1 MLLDNNTERVINLV
15 DVIDNLTGIDKIRL
29 SIHIFENLGF
39 AINYDIQEIIKLL
52 QEILE
57 IIEPNSKKV
66 ITNFSKYKNLLFIL
80 AKYMEL
86 SLLEKQRFSVEMLFN
101 IFQHDFKN
109 EEINTKINQQLNVYD
124 YCYSLD
130 VL

>member
-15 DVIDNLTGIDKIRL
+15 DVIDNFTGVDKIRL
-29 SIHIFENLGF
+29 AIHIFENLGF
-39 AINYDIQEIIKLL
+39 STNYDIQEIKKLL
-52 QEILE
+52 QEILG
-57 IIEPNSKKV
+57 IIEPNYKKI
-66 ITNFSKYKNLLFIL
+66 ITNFSKYKNLLFIS

-86 SLLEKQRFSVEMLFN
+86 SLLEKQKFSVEMLFN
-101 IFQHDFKN
+101 IFQHDYKN

-124 YCYSLD
+124 YCYSLN